1 MPRKTFEKKLKSLNK
16 RIITMFEKVLDRIDK
31 TIKATKDNSESA
43 AQDVLFGDDE
53 IDKMEQQIEQICIG
67 IFALEQ
73 PIASDL
79 RVVTGCLKIITDLE
93 RIADQCRDICEI
105 IDDEDLYKD
114 DISISKV
121 IEMME
126 AMSIMFNQL
135 IGVFKELSIEKAVSV
150 CEYDD
155 CIDKLFSDIIL
166 QNCKHIALNP
176 KDVTHYVDYMFIA
189 KYIERIGD
197 HCTNIA
203 EWVIY
208 IKTGRHSTLDEQSS
222 TEEAL

>member
-16 RIITMFEKVLDRIDK
+16 RVITMFEKVLDRIEN
-31 TIKATKDNSESA
+31 TIEATKNKSESA

-53 IDKMEQQIEQICIG
+53 IDKMEQQIEQMCIG

-93 RIADQCRDICEI
+93 RIADQCKDICEI
-105 IDDEDLYKD
+105 INNEALFKD
-114 DISISKV
+114 DISISKI
-121 IEMME
+121 IEMLE
-126 AMSIMFNQL
+126 AMAVMFRKSID
-135 IGVFKELSIEKAVSV
+135 VFKELSVDNAVSV

-166 QNCKHIALNP
+166 QSCKHIALNP

-208 IKTGRHSTLDEQSS
+208 IKTGRHSTLDEQDSKS
-222 TEEAL
+222 EML

>member
-16 RIITMFEKVLDRIDK
+16 RVITMFEKVLDRIEK
-31 TIKATKDNSESA
+31 TIEAIKNKSESA

-53 IDKMEQQIEQICIG
+53 IDKMEQQIEQMCIG

-93 RIADQCRDICEI
+93 RIADQCKDICEI
-105 IDDEDLYKD
+105 IKNEELFKD
-114 DISISKV
+114 DISISKI
-121 IEMME
+121 IEMLE
-126 AMSIMFNQL
+126 AMAVMFIKSID
-135 IGVFKELSIEKAVSV
+135 VFKELSVNNAVSV

-155 CIDKLFSDIIL
+155 YIDSFFSDIIL
-166 QNCKHIALNP
+166 QSCKHIALNP
-176 KDVTHYVDYMFIA
+176 NDVTHYVDYMFIA

-208 IKTGRHSTLDEQSS
+208 IKTGRHSTLE
-222 TEEAL
+222 T